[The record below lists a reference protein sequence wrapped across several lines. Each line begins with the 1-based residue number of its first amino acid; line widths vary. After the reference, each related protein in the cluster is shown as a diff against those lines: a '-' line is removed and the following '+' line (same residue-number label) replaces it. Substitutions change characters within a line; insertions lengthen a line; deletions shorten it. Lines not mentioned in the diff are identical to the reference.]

1 MNIKEQL
8 AKYISENL
16 EVSFERVTYD
26 IDISCLHNAKL
37 KTLDED
43 EMVTLQ
49 KNAPFGES
57 FKNAKRSINPSLEN
71 YIKENKEDSKFQKL
85 LFKYIDERN
94 LKDSDVYNKV
104 NIDRRLFS
112 KIRNDSNYHPS
123 KETVILLAI
132 ALEINEDE
140 LLDLLNSAEY
150 SLPNNDIFNLIIK
163 FCFQEKIYN
172 VNTLNEFL
180 YDYNC
185 KTIS

>member
-1 MNIKEQL
+1 MNIKDKL

-16 EVSFERVTYD
+16 EIRFEKTSYDVTE
-26 IDISCLHNAKL
+26 SCLSSAKL
-37 KTLDED
+37 KTFDEEEMITYEKSAPVGAVFNRAKASASNLDI
-43 EMVTLQ
+43 
-49 KNAPFGES
+49 F
-57 FKNAKRSINPSLEN
+57 
-71 YIKENKEDSKFQKL
+71 IKENKEDNKFQKL
-85 LFKYIDERN
+85 LFKYIDDRN

-112 KIRNDSNYHPS
+112 KIRNDRNYHPS
-123 KETVILLAI
+123 KETIILLAI
-132 ALEINEDE
+132 ALELNEDE

-150 SLPNNDIFNLIIK
+150 SLPNNDIANLIIK

-172 VNTLNEFL
+172 INTINEFL